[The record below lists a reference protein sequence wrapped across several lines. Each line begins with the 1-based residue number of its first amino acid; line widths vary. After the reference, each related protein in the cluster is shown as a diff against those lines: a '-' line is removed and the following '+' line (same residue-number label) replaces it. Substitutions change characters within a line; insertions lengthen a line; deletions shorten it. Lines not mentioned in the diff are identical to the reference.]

1 MIIRSPNVRP
11 GEFAIGDAKRL
22 CNSIGPIAA
31 THKIKKPPLPTAAAM
46 AFRHPSS
53 ISKRLANCSSAM
65 ILSPNTL
72 SGLILDLHQ
81 AQIAQWDHLEVP
93 NEGGQHEAFDR
104 VIGGADNWI
113 RGRKH

>member
-1 MIIRSPNVRP
+1 VKQYRTHRGDPQNKKTPFADGGCDGISP
-11 GEFAIGDAKRL
+11 
-22 CNSIGPIAA
+22 
-31 THKIKKPPLPTAAAM
+31 
-46 AFRHPSS
+46 HPSS

-72 SGLILDLHQ
+72 SGLIPDLHQ